1 MKRGESWSG
10 MGLHF
15 PSQDAFAIETQ
26 VGGAIQ
32 DRTKEHLG
40 SSDVVIAAVR
50 RTLLKA
56 IQQVQ
61 AGGDAPGLIR
71 NRSEGLFR
79 DFICT
84 SAHIEDNEDG
94 PGYCRRRLSAKAAAE

>member
-1 MKRGESWSG
+1 

-26 VGGAIQ
+26 IGGGIQ

-50 RTLLKA
+50 RTLMKA

-61 AGGDAPGLIR
+61 DGKGAPGLIR
-71 NRSEGLFR
+71 NKADGMFA

-84 SAHIEDNEDG
+84 STYIEDNEDG
-94 PGYCRRRLSAKAAAE
+94 PSYCRRRLSKAAAE